1 MPSGIGDTAQR
12 DRAGRPRHGE
22 ASGGPSRFT
31 EMSEMHGRGSGAL
44 RRRVAVG
51 VQTRRRGLMTK
62 ADLVGKIADKT
73 GLTKANAERALNAFI
88 EAVEATLVGDG
99 KITLTGFG
107 TFLVDERK
115 ARTGRN
121 PRTGAEINIPASK
134 VVKFRPGKLLKDAIQ

>member
-1 MPSGIGDTAQR
+1 MQNATVER
-12 DRAGRPRHGE
+12 K
-22 ASGGPSRFT
+22 
-31 EMSEMHGRGSGAL
+31 AL
-44 RRRVAVG
+44 TDYLKRCMKYPNP
-51 VQTRRRGLMTK
+51 GLMPF
-62 ADLVGKIADKT
+62 G
-73 GLTKANAERALNAFI
+73 AEKDDNGNWKFTDVKPEDVPAIDAFI

-134 VVKFRPGKLLKDAIQ
+134 VVKFRPGKLLKDSIQ